1 MKNSFFFFVAL
12 MVISCSQKSNDAK
25 ATALNKKE
33 GIIQNLKKYQNSESV
48 IDIVKIAYQT
58 IDSIEVRVDT
68 MKKLSLES
76 KKGYNKILD
85 ATMKDIETACNN
97 VFLNL
102 SDYERIKVL
111 KTTEKTVSDQKR
123 MLEYLYRKLKREN
136 IKGWKQKEK

>member
-1 MKNSFFFFVAL
+1 MKNNLLFLVVFI
-12 MVISCSQKSNDAK
+12 ISCSQKPNETKTISF
-25 ATALNKKE
+25 NKKE
-33 GIIQNLKKYQNSESV
+33 KIIQNLKKYKNSESV
-48 IDIVKIAYQT
+48 IDIVKITYQT

-76 KKGYNKILD
+76 KKNYNKILD
-85 ATMKDIETACNN
+85 ATVKDIETACNN

-111 KTTEKTVSDQKR
+111 KTTEKTVSDQKG

-136 IKGWKQKEK
+136 IKGWKQQKEK

>member
-1 MKNSFFFFVAL
+1 MKNGFLFLVIL
-12 MVISCSQKSNDAK
+12 MIIGCSHKTNETK

-33 GIIQNLKKYQNSESV
+33 EIIQNLKKYQNSESV

-76 KKGYNKILD
+76 KKNYNKILD

-111 KTTEKTVSDQKR
+111 ETTEKTIADQKG